1 MYLRRKMMNKEDII
15 KELIELNFSM
25 CQNSMEVND
34 GVIYDLLMYGF
45 KGYNNMSIEELQKEL
60 DDLKEADEEDE
71 DD

>member
-1 MYLRRKMMNKEDII
+1 MTIKDDLI

-45 KGYNNMSIEELQKEL
+45 KGFKNMSIKELQKEL
-60 DDLKEADEEDE
+60 NDLKDADEEE
-71 DD
+71 DDEWKNY

>member
-1 MYLRRKMMNKEDII
+1 MDKEEII

-45 KGYNNMSIEELQKEL
+45 KGYKNMSIEELQKEL

>member
-1 MYLRRKMMNKEDII
+1 MTREELI

-34 GVIYDLLMYGF
+34 GVIYDLLTYGF
-45 KGYNNMSIEELQKEL
+45 KGYNNMSMEELQQEL
-60 DDLKEADEEDE
+60 ENLKDDDEEDE

>member
-1 MYLRRKMMNKEDII
+1 MNKEEII

-45 KGYNNMSIEELQKEL
+45 KGYKNMSIEELQKEL
-60 DDLKEADEEDE
+60 DDLKEADEEE
-71 DD
+71 DDD

>member
-1 MYLRRKMMNKEDII
+1 MMNREQII

-45 KGYNNMSIEELQKEL
+45 KGYKHMSMEELQKEL
-60 DDLKEADEEDE
+60 SDLKQADDDEEDE

>member
-1 MYLRRKMMNKEDII
+1 MMDKEEII

-45 KGYNNMSIEELQKEL
+45 KGYKNMSIEELQKEL
-60 DDLKEADEEDE
+60 DDLKEADEEE
-71 DD
+71 DDD

>member
-1 MYLRRKMMNKEDII
+1 MMDKEEII

-45 KGYNNMSIEELQKEL
+45 KGYKNMSIEELQKEL

>member
-1 MYLRRKMMNKEDII
+1 MNREQII

-34 GVIYDLLMYGF
+34 GVIYDLLTDGF
-45 KGYNNMSIEELQKEL
+45 KGYNNMSMEELQKEL
-60 DDLKEADEEDE
+60 DDLKDADEEDE

>member
-1 MYLRRKMMNKEDII
+1 MTIKDDLI

-45 KGYNNMSIEELQKEL
+45 KGFKNMSIKELQKEL
-60 DDLKEADEEDE
+60 NDLKDADEEE
-71 DD
+71 DDE

>member
-1 MYLRRKMMNKEDII
+1 MNKEEII

-45 KGYNNMSIEELQKEL
+45 KGYKNMSMEELQKEL
-60 DDLKEADEEDE
+60 DDMKDDDEEDE
-71 DD
+71 DE